1 MRGFFVFPTP
11 AEAQP
16 LVYPALAR
24 RAVGVATDR
33 QGGRRGG
40 GMAGSRVA
48 ASLGRG
54 AAARAPGFRA
64 GVDTAHL
71 YPPRRNGAPAREQYY
86 PPLSEPPLLY
96 TPLDTPLLLL
106 PATAASLSNP
116 Q

>member
-1 MRGFFVFPTP
+1 MRGFFVFLTP

-16 LVYPALAR
+16 LVYPAPAR

-33 QGGRRGG
+33 HGGRRGG
-40 GMAGSRVA
+40 GMADSRVA

-71 YPPRRNGAPAREQYY
+71 YPPLAGVV
-86 PPLSEPPLLY
+86 
-96 TPLDTPLLLL
+96 TGF
-106 PATAASLSNP
+106 
-116 Q
+116 

>member
-16 LVYPALAR
+16 LVHPAPAR

-40 GMAGSRVA
+40 GMADSRVA

-71 YPPRRNGAPAREQYY
+71 YPPRRNGAPAREQ
-86 PPLSEPPLLY
+86 
-96 TPLDTPLLLL
+96 
-106 PATAASLSNP
+106 
-116 Q
+116 

>member
-1 MRGFFVFPTP
+1 MRGFFVFLTP

-16 LVYPALAR
+16 LVYPAPAR

-33 QGGRRGG
+33 HGGRRGG
-40 GMAGSRVA
+40 GMADSRVA

-71 YPPRRNGAPAREQYY
+71 YPPRRNGAPARH
-86 PPLSEPPLLY
+86 PTINGHHAFSW
-96 TPLDTPLLLL
+96 
-106 PATAASLSNP
+106 TA
-116 Q
+116 QRK